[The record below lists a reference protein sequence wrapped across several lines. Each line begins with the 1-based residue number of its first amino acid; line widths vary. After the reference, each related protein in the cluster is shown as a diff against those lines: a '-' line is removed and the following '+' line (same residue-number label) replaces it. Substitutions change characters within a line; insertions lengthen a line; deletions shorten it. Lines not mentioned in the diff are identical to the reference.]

1 MILLRPLDYESMPKF
16 NVTLRVKDQGAHPL
30 HTDTTLYVT
39 VADADDQN
47 PRFQHVSYSAILP
60 TLPIAGSSLE
70 IEPEPIYAYDQDT
83 GIKSQIVYSIPEGRV
98 ESHFFN
104 IDPASG
110 RIAIARDVADDQL
123 LQPITLVLKVK
134 ANPFFAAFMA

>member
-1 MILLRPLDYESMPKF
+1 MQNLVTFAGGGSEGRIILIRPLDYESMPKF

-30 HTDTTLYVT
+30 HSDTVLYVT

-60 TLPIAGSSLE
+60 SQPVAGTPLE

-83 GIKSQIVYSIPEGRV
+83 GINAPILYSIPEGV
-98 ESHFFN
+98 HHYN
-104 IDPASG
+104 I
-110 RIAIARDVADDQL
+110 
-123 LQPITLVLKVK
+123 T
-134 ANPFFAAFMA
+134 FYY